1 MINKRINKI
10 MMAATALVLAAG
22 SAQALDVRKPD
33 WDAIYFPVD
42 WKTVLQ
48 DLTKAIEADSYKCV
62 FESSTYYSMGIWSRD
77 EYSESAIASDLGMT
91 PEILAEEA
99 ARHILYRDL
108 ILYIARQR
116 LIQGCI
122 YNVFLHEAKAMPI
135 QAGWKR

>member
-1 MINKRINKI
+1 MMKTMI
-10 MMAATALVLAAG
+10 MMAAAALGLAAG
-22 SAQALDVRKPD
+22 NAQALDVTKPD
-33 WDAIYFPVD
+33 WDEIYFPVD
-42 WKTVLQ
+42 WNETFWQ
-48 DLTKAIEADSYKCV
+48 IRDGIEADSYKCV
-62 FESSTYYSMGIWSRD
+62 FESPNGYSMGNWSRD
-77 EYSESAIASDLGMT
+77 EYCGDAISSNLGMT

-122 YNVFLHEAKAMPI
+122 YGVFLHEAKARPI